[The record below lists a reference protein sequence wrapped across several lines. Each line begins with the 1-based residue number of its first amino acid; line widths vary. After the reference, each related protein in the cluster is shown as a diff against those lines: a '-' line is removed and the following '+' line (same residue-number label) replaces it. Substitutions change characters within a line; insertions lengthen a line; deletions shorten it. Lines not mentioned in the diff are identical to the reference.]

1 VSSKRRRKRPSS
13 RRPTARASSSP
24 AGSPTPEPGSAT
36 TTRAPAGGTTPSP
49 FPGLGVT
56 LARGLRVVGSSPA
69 ILATAFLGLLAT
81 WATFVV
87 LGAEAS
93 PRFLAVAMAISPANL
108 FTDVPVAFSAREPEL
123 VLASVAGLAILRAA
137 TFSLL
142 ISLIDQGLEGTPD
155 LRTAVR
161 RLPRAGL
168 TLMAVY
174 LVEVGVVVVLL
185 QLVAGFLGQLSLLV
199 VAAAIY
205 FLAFVPVVAV
215 LEGDG
220 VQAAFRRGARASRL
234 PGTRHLTLVL
244 LYFLFLFYAASISPF
259 GPLAPATPTVLT
271 WAFGLAMTFLHT
283 GVLGGLVYRW
293 LAVRDQVPVAQTAA
307 RARP

>member
-1 VSSKRRRKRPSS
+1 VSGRRR
-13 RRPTARASSSP
+13 RRR
-24 AGSPTPEPGSAT
+24 PGSAGAAGRTSSPPPSAPGSET
-36 TTRAPAGGTTPSP
+36 TAPRPGGGGAAPSP

-56 LARGLRVVGSSPA
+56 LARGLRVAGSSPA
-69 ILATAFLGLLAT
+69 VLATAFLGLLAT

-87 LGAEAS
+87 LGAEAT
-93 PRFLAVAMAISPANL
+93 PRFLAVAMAVSPAHL
-108 FTDVPVAFSAREPEL
+108 FTDVPVAFSAADPAR
-123 VLASVAGLAILRAA
+123 VAVSVAGLAVLRAV
-137 TFSLL
+137 TLTLL
-142 ISLIDQGLEGTPD
+142 ISLIGDGLRGTPD
-155 LRTAVR
+155 LRAALT

-168 TLMAVY
+168 TLVAVY

-185 QLVAGFLGQLSLLV
+185 QLVAGFLGQLSLLA

-220 VQAAFRRGARASRL
+220 LQAAFRRGARASRL

-259 GPLAPATPTVLT
+259 GPLAPATPTVAT
-271 WAFGLAMTFLHT
+271 WGFGLAMTFLHT

-293 LAVRDQVPVAQTAA
+293 LAVRDQVPAGSTPA
-307 RARP
+307 RGRS